1 MKGTK
6 NKIPIVYH
14 KSSPCMVEEEG
25 QNASETSYSLEGDF
39 FLMDI
44 LLVAVNCDC
53 FSKVGSDDLLF
64 FLVFLCQNES
74 LTFPC

>member
-44 LLVAVNCDC
+44 LFDC

>member
-25 QNASETSYSLEGDF
+25 QNASETSYSLEGDGYF
-39 FLMDI
+39 
-44 LLVAVNCDC
+44 
-53 FSKVGSDDLLF
+53 VGCCKL
-64 FLVFLCQNES
+64 
-74 LTFPC
+74 